1 MAESVL
7 ERHLLK
13 GGTLAEELRRHG
25 DQDPDAADDLGCFG
39 WLRGVRERA
48 LMLELRKRDGNIV
61 AVPYAYIE
69 RMEYD
74 PSEGIAL
81 LVPGFRV
88 VLKGRDLNAEVRPQ
102 VRLFDGLVRHRVPWV
117 RDAQKNAIDSAG
129 PSILEIGLS

>member
-1 MAESVL
+1 MVESIL

-13 GGTLAEELRRHG
+13 GGGLAEELRRHG
-25 DQDPDAADDLGCFG
+25 DQDPDATDDLGCFG

-48 LMLELRKRDGNIV
+48 LMLELRKKDGNIV

-74 PSEGIAL
+74 PSEGIAI
-81 LVPGFRV
+81 LVPGHRV

-117 RDAQKNAIDSAG
+117 RELAVFAG
-129 PSILEIGLS
+129 AATGTRIETIQV

>member
-1 MAESVL
+1 MADSVL

-13 GGTLAEELRRHG
+13 GGTLAEELRRQG
-25 DQDPDAADDLGCFG
+25 EGDPDATDDLGCFG

-48 LMLELRKRDGNIV
+48 LMLELRRRDGNII
-61 AVPYAYIE
+61 AVPYAFIE

-88 VLKGRDLNAEVRPQ
+88 VLKGRNLNAEVRPH